1 MKILT
6 KPPSDVDLSKY
17 LAPYTMKWFTKKYGK
32 FTPAQEMAIPAI
44 KEGKNVLISSPTGTG
59 KTLAAFLALIDELF
73 AMGEKGT
80 LEEKIYVVYVSPL
93 RALNNDMRKN
103 LLIPLKEI
111 RNTAE
116 KDGIELP
123 EIKVAVRT
131 SDTTQSERARMLRHP
146 PHILITTP
154 ESLAIAIT
162 APKFRLKLSGVRWV
176 IVDEIHELASSKR
189 GAHLALTL
197 ERLEELVEGKIQ
209 RIGLSATISPLET
222 VAQFLVGYE
231 SDGTP
236 RDCLIVDARFLKS
249 MEVKVLSPKVD
260 IVKGT
265 AEEINEAIYA
275 LLKKIIMK
283 HRTTLIFTNTRSA
296 TERVVYKL
304 KKALKNEGIADADDI
319 EAHHSSLS
327 RDVRLDVESRLK
339 SGKLKA
345 VVCVSGDTKVITD
358 KGIMEIKGLDPKF
371 RILAVDKFK
380 SKFVKFNS
388 PYKISYEDTGLLIK
402 TSLGYEIKVTK
413 EHKFLTIDENGNIGW
428 VEARNLSIGDY
439 VGVVRKIKVKT
450 RDLRILD
457 LLPNSAYLH
466 LRKDCLDRIKGAI
479 RLKYRSVK
487 NFANKNGISYS
498 YFIKQL
504 NGVYPLSMRRLRN
517 ILQKIDLE
525 INEADILRISSDKG
539 KHKLPVRFTPRMAR
553 LLGFWISDG
562 SWKNQTI
569 TLMSSDLGMLK
580 RYGNLVKK
588 EFSTKPT
595 IAKQSQSVYVLSI
608 SFGPLLRIFKNL
620 VGERKKSKTGKIPEI
635 LFTLP
640 DEHRIQFISGY
651 FDGDGFI
658 EIKNGRVYSAGFVTS
673 NKNFAE
679 GIRNLLLQ
687 FGIVASIREKKYRP
701 GELQYFR
708 GRVIKKKGEVF
719 TVAVLGGEY
728 LRKFIELIDPWRKEL
743 KIIKK
748 HNSEGHTNRDV
759 IPNMGKK
766 LRRIRKKLGIS
777 TYMLGK
783 NLYNPEKVELGSRQ
797 ISRRNMIKLLEYFLN
812 KAIEAKDKLLIKE
825 IRELLQLAK
834 GDILFDK
841 IKEIKEVYI
850 DYAYGIIDSDV
861 GNYIV
866 NGFVSKNSS
875 SSLELGIDIGY
886 IDAVVLLSSPKSVTR
901 LIQRVGRSGH
911 SVSDVSKGFVIA
923 VDRDDLIEDTV
934 LAKLAMER
942 KLDRINIPRKP
953 LDILAQHIV
962 GMSLEK
968 KWRIKD
974 AYNVVKRAFN
984 YRDLK
989 FDEFMCVMRF
999 LAGRYSTTLERVS
1012 VYSKIWMDE
1021 LEGVFGRKRSARM
1034 IYYLNSGAIPDEAKI
1049 RVLLDGRKY
1058 VGDLEEGFVE
1068 YLEPGDIFVL
1078 GGRTYQYVKS
1088 NGMKIIVRRA
1098 DNQRPTVPSWF
1109 SEMLPLTYDS
1119 ALEVGKFRKYVAE
1132 LIKNKGINHAIK
1144 VVSKKYKIGKLAAQN
1159 IVNYVWEQLMYTGG
1173 IVPSNEEVAIEIW
1186 ENPDL
1191 GGTDII
1197 FHYLFGRRV
1206 NSALSRAYAAELSDL
1221 VGASVRITVTDN
1233 GFMLTL
1239 PRHVGVSESDIHD
1252 LISKVRSDNLRKILR
1267 KALRRSEVLKRR
1279 FRHVAER
1286 SFAILRNY
1294 KGYETNVNRRQLN
1307 SETLFRIA
1315 ERIPGFPLVD
1325 EAYREVMEDHMDV
1338 INAEE
1343 VLRRIENGELK
1354 VTIFRSNY
1362 APSPFAHNI
1371 VAQGYSD
1378 IVLMEDKRKL
1388 LIRLYET
1395 VMKKVRKGIE
1405 GEA

>member
-1 MKILT
+1 MT
-6 KPPSDVDLSKY
+6 KPPRDVDLSEY

-32 FTPAQEMAIPAI
+32 FTLAQEMAIPAI

-80 LEEKIYVVYVSPL
+80 LEEKIYVIYVSPL

-111 RNTAE
+111 RNTAKE
-116 KDGIELP
+116 DGIELP

-197 ERLEELVEGKIQ
+197 ERLEELVEGRIQ

-236 RDCLIVDARFLKS
+236 RDCLIIDARFLKP

-260 IVKGT
+260 IVRGS

-304 KKALKNEGIADADDI
+304 KKVLKNEGVADADDI

-327 RDVRLDVESRLK
+327 RDVRLGVENRLK
-339 SGKLKA
+339 NGELRA
-345 VVCVSGDTKVITD
+345 VVC
-358 KGIMEIKGLDPKF
+358 
-371 RILAVDKFK
+371 
-380 SKFVKFNS
+380 
-388 PYKISYEDTGLLIK
+388 
-402 TSLGYEIKVTK
+402 
-413 EHKFLTIDENGNIGW
+413 
-428 VEARNLSIGDY
+428 
-439 VGVVRKIKVKT
+439 
-450 RDLRILD
+450 
-457 LLPNSAYLH
+457 
-466 LRKDCLDRIKGAI
+466 
-479 RLKYRSVK
+479 
-487 NFANKNGISYS
+487 
-498 YFIKQL
+498 
-504 NGVYPLSMRRLRN
+504 
-517 ILQKIDLE
+517 
-525 INEADILRISSDKG
+525 
-539 KHKLPVRFTPRMAR
+539 
-553 LLGFWISDG
+553 
-562 SWKNQTI
+562 
-569 TLMSSDLGMLK
+569 
-580 RYGNLVKK
+580 
-588 EFSTKPT
+588 
-595 IAKQSQSVYVLSI
+595 
-608 SFGPLLRIFKNL
+608 
-620 VGERKKSKTGKIPEI
+620 
-635 LFTLP
+635 
-640 DEHRIQFISGY
+640 
-651 FDGDGFI
+651 
-658 EIKNGRVYSAGFVTS
+658 
-673 NKNFAE
+673 
-679 GIRNLLLQ
+679 
-687 FGIVASIREKKYRP
+687 
-701 GELQYFR
+701 
-708 GRVIKKKGEVF
+708 
-719 TVAVLGGEY
+719 
-728 LRKFIELIDPWRKEL
+728 
-743 KIIKK
+743 
-748 HNSEGHTNRDV
+748 
-759 IPNMGKK
+759 
-766 LRRIRKKLGIS
+766 
-777 TYMLGK
+777 
-783 NLYNPEKVELGSRQ
+783 
-797 ISRRNMIKLLEYFLN
+797 
-812 KAIEAKDKLLIKE
+812 
-825 IRELLQLAK
+825 
-834 GDILFDK
+834 
-841 IKEIKEVYI
+841 
-850 DYAYGIIDSDV
+850 
-861 GNYIV
+861 
-866 NGFVSKNSS
+866 S

-911 SVSDVSKGFVIA
+911 SVSDVSKGFIIA

-968 KWRIKD
+968 KWRIND

-984 YRDLK
+984 YKDLK
-989 FDEFMCVMRF
+989 FDEFICVMMF

-1049 RVLLDGRKY
+1049 RVLLDGKKY

-1132 LIKNKGINHAIK
+1132 LIKKKGINYTIK
-1144 VVSKKYKIGKLAAQN
+1144 VVSKEYKIGKLAAQN

-1239 PRHVGVSESDIHD
+1239 PRHVSVSESDIYD
-1252 LISKVRSDNLRKILR
+1252 LISKVRSDNLRTILR

-1294 KGYETNVNRRQLN
+1294 KGYETSVNRRQLN

-1315 ERIPGFPLVD
+1315 ERIPSFPLVD

-1354 VTIFRSNY
+1354 VTVFQSVH

-1388 LIRLYET
+1388 LIKLYET

-1405 GEA
+1405 GET